1 MKSSYERKNSQTE
14 KFELV
19 MGVNAGY
26 FHNNKTSL
34 SFESI
39 YQEIAKKSFW
49 KWRNIYICIY
59 IIKDTCNPA
68 FAELDKYKKTVRVIA
83 KFLAEKLSQSTFTL
97 TWSKINLTYFT
108 KKSKKS
114 Y

>member
-1 MKSSYERKNSQTE
+1 MKEY
-14 KFELV
+14 
-19 MGVNAGY
+19 
-26 FHNNKTSL
+26 
-34 SFESI
+34 I
-39 YQEIAKKSFW
+39 YLH
-49 KWRNIYICIY
+49 IY